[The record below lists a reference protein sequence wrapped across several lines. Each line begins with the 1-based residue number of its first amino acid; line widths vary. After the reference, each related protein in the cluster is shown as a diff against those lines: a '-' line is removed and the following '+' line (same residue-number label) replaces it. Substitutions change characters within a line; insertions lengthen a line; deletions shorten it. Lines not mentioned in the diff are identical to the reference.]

1 MFGESTDDESAPMT
15 SRPIRFY
22 FRGQIVEVSGPPAT
36 RSVLDWLREDQA
48 CSGTKEGCNEGDC
61 GACMVMVAELAADGS
76 ASAAD
81 LLPVPPSAASA
92 ARSATTATAAAGPAS
107 GGNAITRLSAA
118 APAIRLRPMNACLM
132 FLPTLDGKALYTV
145 EDLQPLAARAHPS
158 HAGLYNA
165 GEPGT
170 TGPSHTKALHPA
182 QQALVDCHG
191 SQCGFCTPGF
201 AVSLAA
207 FYETHAEPPA
217 PNVIRQQ
224 LADALS
230 GNLCRCTGYRPIL
243 DAGERMFDLPGA
255 HLDRQA
261 LTTALTT
268 LAQDAPL
275 HYAAP
280 PLGQPAGAAHDHFH
294 APRSAAELARLR
306 SELPGA
312 RLLGGATD
320 VGLWVTKGLKS
331 LGDIV
336 YVGAAADLGRIEVVD
351 APSAAASAR
360 TQPAASTAA
369 AAPNASP
376 GISSPTAPSVLRIG
390 AAVSLEDAWRALA
403 GHWPELT
410 EVWRRFA
417 SPPVRHAGT
426 LVGNLANGSPIGDSP
441 PVAIALGASLV
452 LRQGDQERRLL
463 LEDFSVD
470 YMKNQL
476 QPGEFVSHVELPL
489 PLAPAAGTRQVLRAW
504 KISKRYDS
512 DISALCAGLAL
523 TLAADGTV
531 ADVRLAF
538 GGMAATVRRAPG
550 AEAALRGQPWS
561 ETSVRTAM
569 AALASDYTPLTDL
582 RATSRY
588 RVKVAANLLWRLWL
602 EAGTPAL
609 PASST
614 QVWVAGGLLAPA
626 SA

>member
-1 MFGESTDDESAPMT
+1 MK
-15 SRPIRFY
+15 SRPIRFF
-22 FRGQIVEVSGPPAT
+22 FRGQIVEVSGAPAT

-48 CSGTKEGCNEGDC
+48 CTGTKEGCNEGDC
-61 GACMVMVAELAADGS
+61 GACMVMVAELAADAT

-81 LLPVPPSAASA
+81 LLPVLPNAAGA
-92 ARSATTATAAAGPAS
+92 ARQATVAAAPAEPAT
-107 GGNAITRLSAA
+107 GGNAITRLSTA

-132 FLPTLDGKALYTV
+132 FLPTLDGKALYSV
-145 EDLQPLAARAHPS
+145 EDLQPMAAHAHPS

-217 PNVIRQQ
+217 PAVIRQQ
-224 LADALS
+224 LADALA

-255 HLDRQA
+255 HLDRSE
-261 LTTALTT
+261 LTAALTT

-280 PLGQPAGAAHDHFH
+280 ALGKPADTTPDHFH
-294 APRSAAELARLR
+294 APRSAAELAQLR
-306 SELPGA
+306 SDLPGA

-336 YVGAAADLGRIEVVD
+336 YTGAAADLGRIEVVD
-351 APSAAASAR
+351 AAGAVVTVPAVASQA
-360 TQPAASTAA
+360 QP
-369 AAPNASP
+369 
-376 GISSPTAPSVLRIG
+376 PTSGMTLRIG

-403 GHWPELT
+403 SHWPELT

-441 PVAIALGASLV
+441 PIAIALGASLV
-452 LRQGDQERRLL
+452 LRNGDQARRML
-463 LEDFSVD
+463 LEDFYVD

-489 PLAPAAGTRQVLRAW
+489 PVAPSAGNRHVLRAW

-523 TLAADGTV
+523 TLAADGSV
-531 ADVRLAF
+531 ADARFAF
-538 GGMAATVRRAPG
+538 GGMAATVRRAKG

-561 ETSVRTAM
+561 EASVRAAM
-569 AALASDYTPLTDL
+569 TALASDYAPLTDL
-582 RATSRY
+582 RATSSY

-614 QVWVAGGLLAPA
+614 QVWVTGGLLTAT
-626 SA
+626 SS